1 MKRQASSQASWS
13 LLAEGVTSARVQ
25 AHRVRAS
32 VIQLQNAIKGTPLEE
47 EIQRLCGDVLL
58 AIPRAAEIIER
69 DLDRTNYALI
79 KLGEGFY
86 RSRLPIEDREIVEI
100 SSKFNPYPSPKK
112 VASKYLN
119 SKR

>member
-47 EIQRLCGDVLL
+47 ELQRLCGDVLL
-58 AIPRAAEIIER
+58 AIPRAAELIEKE
-69 DLDRTNYALI
+69 LDRTNYALI
-79 KLGEGFY
+79 K
-86 RSRLPIEDREIVEI
+86 
-100 SSKFNPYPSPKK
+100 
-112 VASKYLN
+112 
-119 SKR
+119 